1 MRMGTG
7 AAAMTLSIAVNA
19 CLRAVILL
27 MQWSGLA
34 IKDSRRRTQSCS
46 KYLQNAANQRLWI
59 L

>member
-19 CLRAVILL
+19 CLRTVILL

-34 IKDSRRRTQSCS
+34 M
-46 KYLQNAANQRLWI
+46 YLQNAANKRLWV